1 MNEEDI
7 KVVQAMEQYGG
18 SFVKALAQACW
29 HADQNNLKI
38 IKNSF
43 QVYWEEYTKMINK

>member
-18 SFVKALAQACW
+18 SFVKALAQACY
-29 HADQNNLKI
+29 HADPGNLQI
-38 IKNSF
+38 IKTSF
-43 QVYWEEYTKMINK
+43 PEIWERYTQMAK